1 MEAILAPI
9 RQLTKMNIRKLI
21 SQVVVLIMVVS
32 SALMM
37 WKGLMLVTY
46 SDSPVVVV
54 LTGSM
59 EPSFH
64 RGDILFITW
73 DYTPPESG
81 DIVVFKVPSQEIP
94 IVHRVIATQV
104 LENGDYNCL
113 TKGDNNEIN
122 DRGLY
127 EKRQLWLSKNNLM
140 GRIKGFMPY
149 IGILTILLNDYP
161 TLKWVVLGL
170 MALFVLVGNNPDDN

>member
-1 MEAILAPI
+1 MIDALQVIK
-9 RQLTKMNIRKLI
+9 KMKFRKLI
-21 SQVVVLIMVVS
+21 TQFIVLGMVIS

-37 WKGLMLVTY
+37 WKSLMLVFFN
-46 SDSPVVVV
+46 DSPIVVV

-127 EKRQLWLSKNNLM
+127 EKRQLWLTGKNLF
-140 GRIKGFMPY
+140 GRIKGFCPY
-149 IGILTILLNDYP
+149 VGIITILLNDYP
-161 TLKWVVLGL
+161 LLKWIVLGL
-170 MALFVLVGNNPDDN
+170 MGLFVIIGNNPDDN

>member
-1 MEAILAPI
+1 MDLITVPLKQIASM
-9 RQLTKMNIRKLI
+9 KFRKLI
-21 SQVVVLIMVVS
+21 TQVIVLGMVVS

-59 EPSFH
+59 EPLFH

-73 DYTPPESG
+73 DYTPPQSG

-94 IVHRVIATQV
+94 IVHRVIATQE

-113 TKGDNNEIN
+113 TKGDNNEVN

-127 EKRQLWLSKNNLM
+127 ERKQLWLTRDNLM
-140 GRIKGFMPY
+140 GRIKGFLPY

-161 TLKWVVLGL
+161 KIKWMILGL
-170 MALFVLVGNNPDDN
+170 MAIMVLTGNNPEDN

>member
-1 MEAILAPI
+1 MDAILTPLKQI
-9 RQLTKMNIRKLI
+9 FGMKLRKFFHQIVILG
-21 SQVVVLIMVVS
+21 LVVS

-37 WKGLMLVTY
+37 WKGLSIFTNTE
-46 SDSPVVVV
+46 SPIVVV

-59 EPSFH
+59 EPSFK
-64 RGDILFITW
+64 RGDLLFLTW
-73 DYTPPESG
+73 DYTPPKSG
-81 DIVVFKVPSQEIP
+81 DIVVYKVPNYEIP
-94 IVHRVIATQV
+94 IVHRVIATQL

-113 TKGDNNEIN
+113 TKGDANEVN

-127 EKRQLWLSKNNLM
+127 PNKWLWLNKQHLH

-161 TLKWVVLGL
+161 MLKWVILGIMGILVLT
-170 MALFVLVGNNPDDN
+170 AADPEA

>member
-1 MEAILAPI
+1 MIDALQVIK
-9 RQLTKMNIRKLI
+9 KMKIRKLI
-21 SQVVVLIMVVS
+21 SQFVVLGMVIS

-37 WKGLMLVTY
+37 WKSLMLVFFN
-46 SDSPVVVV
+46 DSPIVVV

-127 EKRQLWLSKNNLM
+127 EKRQLWLTGKNLF
-140 GRIKGFMPY
+140 GRIKGFCPY
-149 IGILTILLNDYP
+149 VGIITILLNDYP
-161 TLKWVVLGL
+161 LLKWIVLGL
-170 MALFVLVGNNPDDN
+170 MGLFVIIGNNPDDN